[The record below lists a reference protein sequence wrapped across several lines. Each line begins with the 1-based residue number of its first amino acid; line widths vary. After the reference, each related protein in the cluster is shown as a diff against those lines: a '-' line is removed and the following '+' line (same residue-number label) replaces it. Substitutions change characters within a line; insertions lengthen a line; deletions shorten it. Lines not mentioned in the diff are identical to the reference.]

1 MNGPLEREHG
11 FFLRNRDEFVRRYDG
26 KFIAIKD
33 EEVLG
38 VFSDYLEAAE
48 AVYPEH
54 EYGTVFMQPVHKEEP
69 AKIITVPTAVIE

>member
-54 EYGTVFMQPVHKEEP
+54 EYGTVFMQPVQQEEP